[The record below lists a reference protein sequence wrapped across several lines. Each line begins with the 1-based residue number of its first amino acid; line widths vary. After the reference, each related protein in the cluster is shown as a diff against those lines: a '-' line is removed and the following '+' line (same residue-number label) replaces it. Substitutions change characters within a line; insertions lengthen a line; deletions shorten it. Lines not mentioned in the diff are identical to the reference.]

1 MGYSINIPVSG
12 TFFDYASFFIEE
24 VLIMMFKGLSRILIG
39 KPLESDQVEQERIPK
54 WKALPIFSS
63 DALSSVGY
71 GPEQIAIVLAAM
83 PALGLYSYFGAVV
96 IAIIILLGIVAL
108 SYSQVIKANPGGGGS
123 YAIALTYLGEYP
135 ALIAG
140 AALFSDYILT
150 VAVSISSGTAA
161 ITSAFP
167 VLAPYH
173 LYMDIFVLVGILMIF
188 NLRGVQDASTVFV
201 WPTYIFIGC
210 MMATIGGGLYQI
222 FVLGVQ
228 PGVVAVQ
235 SADPINAF
243 TLVLL
248 LRAFANGCSSMT
260 GVEAIADGVPLF
272 KAPQERNAMV
282 TTVIM
287 ASILAAMLG
296 GVGYLVIYFHLL
308 PMDGFTLMSI
318 LVKEVFGR
326 NMIFFFIQIA
336 TMIILYLAANT
347 AFNGLPPLLSF
358 MARDGYVPR
367 YLGNR
372 GERLSFSNGIVLL
385 TMAAAFLIL
394 VFEGNVEHL
403 ISLYAVGVFLSFT
416 IAQSAMVVHWNKSRE
431 KNWQVYALING
442 FGAVVTALVVVIVLA
457 TKFVYGAWVVVLLI
471 PTLVYFFKK
480 VHHHYDDVREQLVLT
495 PEAYKAAKVT
505 MRKRNI
511 VVIPLASPTQA
522 VAKAIR
528 YAKVINPD
536 KIYAVHVC
544 TDEVKG
550 HKVERLWKELEPDIE
565 MVLVP
570 SPYRQLTDPLV
581 RFIIRLRRHT
591 GPDDV
596 ITVLIPEFEPKKL
609 WHRLLHNQSGWLLRA
624 RMLNFLDVVIV
635 TVPLKFK
642 K

>member
-1 MGYSINIPVSG
+1 VYTLKGVLYIMLR
-12 TFFDYASFFIEE
+12 TFY
-24 VLIMMFKGLSRILIG
+24 RWLIG
-39 KPLESDQVEQERIPK
+39 KPLDSGQVENERIPK

-123 YAIALTYLGEYP
+123 YAIAMKYLGEYP
-135 ALIAG
+135 ALVAG

-173 LYMDIFVLVGILMIF
+173 IYLDVFVLVGILMIF
-188 NLRGVQDASTVFV
+188 NLRGVQEASTVFV
-201 WPTYIFIGC
+201 WPTYIFLGC
-210 MMATIGGGLYQI
+210 MFATIFGGLYQI
-222 FVLGVQ
+222 IVLQ
-228 PGVVAVQ
+228 TPSQVVAVQ
-235 SADPINAF
+235 SAEPLSAF
-243 TLVLL
+243 TILIL

-272 KAPQERNAMV
+272 KVPQERNAMV

-287 ASILAAMLG
+287 ASILAFMLG
-296 GVGYLVIYFHLL
+296 GIGYLVIYFHLL

-318 LVKEVFGR
+318 LVEEVFGHSI
-326 NMIFFFIQIA
+326 MFYFVQIM
-336 TMIILYLAANT
+336 TMVILYLAANT

-372 GERLSFSNGIVLL
+372 GERLSFSNGIILL
-385 TMAAAFLIL
+385 TLAAAFLIV
-394 VFEGNVEHL
+394 VFQGNVEHL

-416 IAQSAMVVHWNKSRE
+416 IAQTAMVVHWNQTRE
-431 KNWQVYALING
+431 KNWKLYAFING
-442 FGAVVTALVVVIVLA
+442 TGAIVTALVVVIVLL
-457 TKFVYGAWVVVLLI
+457 TKFIYGAWIVVLLI
-471 PTLVYFFKK
+471 PTLVFMYKK

-495 PEAYKAAKVT
+495 KDAYKEVMSAEPG
-505 MRKRNI
+505 RNI
-511 VVIPLASPTQA
+511 IVIPVASPTQA
-522 VAKAIR
+522 VARAIR
-528 YAKVINPD
+528 YAKIISNY

-544 TDEVKG
+544 TDEAKGEKVK
-550 HKVERLWKELEPDIE
+550 RLWAELEPSIE
-565 MVLVP
+565 MVLIP
-570 SPYRQLTDPLV
+570 SPYRQLTDPLI
-581 RFIIRLRRHT
+581 RFIIRLRRHN
-591 GPDDV
+591 GPHDI

-609 WHRLLHNQSGWLLRA
+609 WHRLLHNQSGWLLRI
-624 RMLNFLDVVIV
+624 RMLNFLDVVV
-635 TVPLKFK
+635 STVPLKFK